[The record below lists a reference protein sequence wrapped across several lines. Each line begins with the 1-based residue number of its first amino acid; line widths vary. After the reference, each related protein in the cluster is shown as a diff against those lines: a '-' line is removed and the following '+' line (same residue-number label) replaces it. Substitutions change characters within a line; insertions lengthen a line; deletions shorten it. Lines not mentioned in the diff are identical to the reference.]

1 MRSML
6 FNIVILVTLIANTQL
21 TLASIDQEKAVRA
34 IIGEA
39 EDQGDLGMLAVA
51 EAIRNRGTLK
61 GVLGLQSPRIR
72 RAKPITWRKARVAWE
87 KSRNTNT
94 VRNASHWENVNAFG
108 EPSWAKD
115 MRKVIVVRDH
125 VFYEKL

>member
-6 FNIVILVTLIANTQL
+6 CNITLIIALIANTQL